1 MKIFC
6 IEIENQFGEN
16 VKEIHSDGGKEYLN
30 KNVKSVL
37 NSKGIK
43 HSLNI
48 AYTPQQNGIAE
59 RDNRIIVEAARSM
72 IYSKSELPL
81 FLWAE
86 AMNTAVCVINRTG
99 PTKQLGKT
107 PYELWYGKTAN
118 IDNLKIFGTKCFIHI
133 PDEKRKKLDK
143 KAVKGYLVR

>member
-6 IEIENQFGEN
+6 IEIENQFGKS
-16 VKEIHSDGGKEYLN
+16 VKEIHSNGGKEYVN
-30 KNVKSVL
+30 KNVKSFL

-43 HSLNI
+43 HTVNI
-48 AYTPQQNGIAE
+48 AYTPQQNGVAE

-86 AMNTAVCVINRTG
+86 AMNTAVYVINRTG
-99 PTKQLGKT
+99 STKQSGKT
-107 PYELWYGKTAN
+107 YELWYRKATN
-118 IDNLKIFGTKCFIHI
+118 IDNLKIFGTKYFIHI

-143 KAVKGYLVR
+143 RR